1 MARMAGENFDKESFE
16 KYLDAY
22 DLKGRGAG
30 SDKKPPVSR
39 FSAKDVR
46 YVFDRGIDRGGS
58 KSDVA
63 RLVLD
68 YADDMMGKTKMGG
81 GTERALNKLRGYL
94 KDEDVMQGEP
104 DQPVSVDPIPE
115 EPRDPTLPGPVDFAT
130 RVEEATYPPF
140 AGSYS
145 QFIGGDPSNPA
156 NYYQGDPTFDPNR
169 AFIAAMR
176 PADFVNP
183 VPGDLSSFIR
193 SLQTGSY
200 LSDVVG
206 DLAGGDDMSE
216 RTYETE
222 SDRVAR
228 RVSDG
233 MNFLTGAF
241 AVM

>member
-1 MARMAGENFDKESFE
+1 MAGENFNMESFD
-16 KYLDAY
+16 KYLDDY
-22 DLKGRGAG
+22 DLKARGAG
-30 SDKKPPVSR
+30 SEKDPAVSR
-39 FSAKDVR
+39 LSALDLKEQVKEGR
-46 YVFDRGIDRGGS
+46 ERGGS
-58 KSDVA
+58 KSAVA
-63 RLVLD
+63 RAVYDNAVDLI
-68 YADDMMGKTKMGG
+68 GKTKMGG
-81 GTERALNKLRGYL
+81 KSRRFLQKLRE
-94 KDEDVMQGEP
+94 DFESEDVMQGEP
-104 DQPVSVDPIPE
+104 DQPVSVAPILE
-115 EPRDPTLPGPVDFAT
+115 EPRDPTLPGPVNFAT

-228 RVSDG
+228 RAADG